1 MTFSLVADMD
11 VAHDLRVH
19 ASDFLPNSAEALEL
33 RTGVAH
39 QEHNIQAL
47 NVRIASLE
55 TQLCCLRT
63 QRTSLVESLT
73 IKKALL
79 APIRRLAPETLGEIF
94 ELCNNNSVA
103 PGVRRIITPD
113 SVPILVGSVC
123 TKWRRVALGTPQL
136 WTSLALEH
144 TTDKPLKVNP
154 FHVIP
159 EWLNRS
165 GCLPL
170 EIYLGDG
177 LEKIFT
183 SEKHTAAFK
192 QCMVLLGDHFHRCRS
207 FHVTNAFPNIL
218 PAMFPPGSCRN
229 ASSLR
234 EIRVIPSIFTLP
246 QRSLKLGNISAP
258 NLESIDVYRPSTF
271 FDSITLDYSRLR
283 SLRWNTSM
291 ASNDEESSL
300 DSLMKVLSLCPNLE
314 ECEIMHPSHSTI
326 SLDNVTMVSVP
337 SLRRLRLKFT
347 LQADPSPLFS
357 VLRTPG
363 LESLTLEQV
372 SPISNVPGFGGAL
385 STFISAAPPPL
396 KELRMIRLILSAED
410 AILLSPLSRL
420 ESLQLHN
427 CFLHPAFLAA
437 LSPRA
442 GDHPDAWTVPK
453 LSSISLNSSAFGTE
467 TLAEVVE
474 RRLVIPRES
483 DDQQDSTYHPR
494 LSSVSLTQCRLSRAD
509 QNTLTMLTK
518 THDGLSVDISDSE

>member
-1 MTFSLVADMD
+1 MASTFMNDK
-11 VAHDLRVH
+11 AHNLFLH
-19 ASDFLPNSAEALEL
+19 ASDFVPNALEAHRL
-33 RTGVAH
+33 RTAVEE
-39 QEHNIQAL
+39 QENNIQAL
-47 NVRIASLE
+47 NARIAFLE
-55 TQLCCLRT
+55 AQLCLLRA
-63 QRTSLVESLT
+63 QRDDLVESST
-73 IKKALL
+73 IKRSLL

-94 ELCNNNSVA
+94 ELCNSSLVT

-113 SVPILVGSVC
+113 SAPILIGRVC
-123 TKWRRVALGTPQL
+123 KEWRRVALGTPQL
-136 WTSLALEH
+136 WTALALEH
-144 TTDKPLKVNP
+144 TSEKPLKVNP
-154 FHVIP
+154 FTVIP

-170 EIYLGDG
+170 DIYLGDG
-177 LEKIFT
+177 LEKLFALD
-183 SEKHTAAFK
+183 KHAETLRL
-192 QCMVLLGDHFHRCRS
+192 CMEMLGDHFHRCRS

-218 PAMFPPGSCRN
+218 SAMFPPRRCRD
-229 ASSLR
+229 ARSLR
-234 EIRVIPSIFTLP
+234 EFRVIPSIFSLP
-246 QRSLKLGNISAP
+246 QRPLALGQITAP

-271 FDSITLDYSRLR
+271 FDSIILDYSRLR
-283 SLRWNTSM
+283 SLRWNTSI
-291 ASNDEESSL
+291 ASSDGESSL
-300 DSLMKVLSLCPNLE
+300 ENLTRVLSLCPNLE

-326 SLDNVTMVSVP
+326 SLDKITMVSVP

-372 SPISNVPGFGGAL
+372 SPISNIPGFGGAL

-396 KELRMIRLILSAED
+396 KELRMVRLILSAED

-453 LSSISLNSSAFGTE
+453 LSSICLNSSAFGTE

-474 RRLVIPRES
+474 KRLAIPSVSNES
-483 DDQQDSTYHPR
+483 SSRYHPR

>member
-1 MTFSLVADMD
+1 MAPTSMD
-11 VAHDLRVH
+11 DVTHDLYLH
-19 ASDFLPNSAEALEL
+19 ASDFLPNSAEAHQL
-33 RTGVAH
+33 RTAVEL
-39 QEHNIQAL
+39 QESGIQAL
-47 NVRIASLE
+47 NVRIAFLESQLSLL
-55 TQLCCLRT
+55 QA
-63 QRTSLVESLT
+63 QRIGLVESST
-73 IKKALL
+73 VKRALL

-94 ELCNNNSVA
+94 ELCNSSSVT
-103 PGVRRIITPD
+103 PGVRRIISPD
-113 SVPILVGSVC
+113 STPLLMGRVC
-123 TKWRRVALGTPQL
+123 RKWRQVAMGNPQL
-136 WTSLALEH
+136 WTSIALEH
-144 TTDKPLKVNP
+144 TAEMPLKVNP
-154 FHVIP
+154 FIIIP
-159 EWLNRS
+159 AWLNRS

-170 EIYLGDG
+170 NIYLGDG
-177 LEKIFT
+177 LEKIFAT
-183 SEKHTAAFK
+183 ERHTEVVGS
-192 QCMVLLGDHFHRCRS
+192 CMEMLGDHFYRCRS
-207 FHVTNAFPNIL
+207 FHVTNAYPNIL
-218 PAMFPPGSCRN
+218 PVMFPPGRCRD

-234 EIRVIPSIFTLP
+234 DIRVIPSIFSLP
-246 QRSLKLGNISAP
+246 QRPLVLGHIAAP

-291 ASNDEESSL
+291 ASSDEESSL
-300 DSLMKVLSLCPNLE
+300 NNLAQVLSLCPNLE
-314 ECEIMHPSHSTI
+314 ECEIMHPSHSTA
-326 SLDNVTMVSVP
+326 SLANVPMVSVP

-372 SPISNVPGFGGAL
+372 SPISNIPGFGGAL

-427 CFLHPAFLAA
+427 CFLHPAFLTA

-453 LSSISLNSSAFGTE
+453 LSSICLNSSAFGTQ

-474 RRLVIPRES
+474 KRLAIPNVSEENNAA
-483 DDQQDSTYHPR
+483 YHPR